1 MQTNKFL
8 LNTDFALNS
17 NGYLDVLR
25 NRMTCFVTTAGAI
38 TAINALD
45 TAIIA
50 ERNNVHTLIGDGIT
64 DVAVVSVTHG
74 TEDGTKLRWIAKEFI
89 DCIEGNTI
97 FGTSV
102 DTDLTIG
109 WGSILSPAPA
119 RIQNVINPQSMQPT
133 FFGGGFVNSNT
144 QAVYG
149 YTANTRT
156 LRATTIAA
164 AYALYAAVAS
174 L

>member
-1 MQTNKFL
+1 MKTTKFL
-8 LNTDFALNS
+8 KNTDFSLNEG
-17 NGYLDVLR
+17 GYLDVLR

-50 ERNNVHTLIGDGIT
+50 ERNNVHTLLGDGIT
-64 DVAVVSVTHG
+64 DVAVTSVTHG
-74 TEDGTKLRWIAKEFI
+74 TEDGGKLRYFAKGFI
-89 DCIEGNTI
+89 DAIEANVKFPGC
-97 FGTSV
+97 V
-102 DTDLTIG
+102 DTDPTIG
-109 WGSILSPAPA
+109 WGSILSPAPTP
-119 RIQNVINPQSMQPT
+119 IPNVAQPKSQTPET
-133 FFGGGFVNSNT
+133 FKSFVNDIGT
-144 QAVYG
+144 PYG